1 MCVYFYNDM
10 EIEVPLHFVHGQDA
24 RDIDFMSL
32 NQFYANNSAMSY
44 RTAICLWHVYCCWC
58 GETTHQTSLSD

>member
-1 MCVYFYNDM
+1 M

-24 RDIDFMSL
+24 KDIDFMSL

-44 RTAICLWHVYCCWC
+44 RTAICL
-58 GETTHQTSLSD
+58 